1 MTVEI
6 KHLLIK
12 TSVLAPQPEPADR
25 MGANQSQKRPQEDML
40 KQCERLVREILNE
53 ERER

>member
-6 KHLLIK
+6 KRLSIK
-12 TSVLAPQPEPADR
+12 TSFSTPPQAQVETPHAAPAPNR
-25 MGANQSQKRPQEDML
+25 SQDDLL
-40 KQCERLVREILNE
+40 KACERLVREILNE